1 MSNRKEKEKEKK
13 EDEDEA
19 ILWLPFLMGTGIIEE
34 DAARDV
40 S

>member
-1 MSNRKEKEKEKK
+1 MSNRKEKEKK

-19 ILWLPFLMGTGIIEE
+19 ILWLPFLVATGVIEE